1 MMNTRRV
8 KPENIDDYIK
18 QFAKDV
24 QIKLQSLRQTIHN
37 AAPDS
42 EETISYQMPT
52 FKLYGN
58 LVHFAAFKKHI
69 GFYPTS
75 SGIKQFRNEL
85 AGYEV
90 SRGTVRFPIN
100 NPLPLDLISK
110 IVRFRVQKNLRKR
123 KK

>member
-24 QIKLQSLRQTIHN
+24 QIKLQSLRKTIHN